1 MAFYWNEEKNET
13 LRKERGVSFERIVV
27 AIEEGHLIDALNHPN
42 QEKYGN
48 QIILIVEI
56 DGYAICVPCV
66 IDHKEDFFMK
76 TLFPSRK
83 YTKLYNLEAKN
94 E

>member
-1 MAFYWNEEKNET
+1 MSFYWNEEKNEI
-13 LRKERGVSFERIVV
+13 LKKERGISFERVVV
-27 AIEEGHLIDALNHPN
+27 AIEEGHLIDILEHPN
-42 QEKYGN
+42 KEKYSN
-48 QIILIVEI
+48 QIIIVVEI

-66 IDHKEDFFMK
+66 SEVKGDCFLK

-83 YTKLYNLEAKN
+83 YTEQYQIGEKN